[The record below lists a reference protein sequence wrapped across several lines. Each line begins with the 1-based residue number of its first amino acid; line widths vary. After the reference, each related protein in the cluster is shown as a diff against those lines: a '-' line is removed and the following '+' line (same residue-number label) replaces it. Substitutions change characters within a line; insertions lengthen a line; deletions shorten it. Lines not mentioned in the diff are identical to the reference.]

1 MDANKRSCCAQ
12 AAGWGLVGVV
22 IAVAWGLG
30 NLGDGMSLFSAFAI
44 PGAFVF
50 SIIGVMALAALD
62 VPWFNRLCACPPDES
77 PGGKKRPHNAAG
89 MTHRPAA

>member
-30 NLGDGMSLFSAFAI
+30 NLGNGMSLFGAFAI

-50 SIIGVMALAALD
+50 SIIGVVALAALD
-62 VPWFNRLCACPPDES
+62 VPWFNRLCACPPDKS
-77 PGGKKRPHNAAG
+77 HKGGKRSRSATG
-89 MTHRPAA
+89 MTHRPTA